1 MQAQKKFKERKIDM
15 VTRPFFVPRFD
26 KVGVDV
32 KTSAP
37 FAWNPGFAVSQKK
50 KNVHALHDAI
60 RFDVCPQ
67 SRPLE
72 VSSKSD
78 DEVGVSLSAFNLTL
92 TMDGQA
98 CTVESVFQAS
108 KVFEGGIGPF
118 HELYAAPSGEV
129 HAKVKALRGT
139 PLVAFDENGVVW
151 PLNPTRAF
159 YDWIYCLALHEHK
172 DLVAKL
178 SGYDSFT
185 DIEFNPKRSLNCQ
198 AYAVALYLSMSAAGV
213 LEEALSGKDAFLRC
227 HPQEAVQVW

>member
-92 TMDGQA
+92 TMDGRA

-108 KVFEGGIGPF
+108 KVFEGGVGPF

-159 YDWIYCLALHEHK
+159 YDWIYCRALHEHK
-172 DLVAKL
+172 DLIEKL